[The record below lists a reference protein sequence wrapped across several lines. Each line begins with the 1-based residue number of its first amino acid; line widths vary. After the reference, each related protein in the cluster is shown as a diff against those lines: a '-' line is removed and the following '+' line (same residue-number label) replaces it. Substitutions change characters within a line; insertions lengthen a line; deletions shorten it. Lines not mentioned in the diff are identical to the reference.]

1 MTSVFIVDDQAL
13 VRESFA
19 GLLNAQPGLDVVGQA
34 GDGIAALAGI
44 SALATPPDVVLMDIR
59 MPVMDG
65 LEATRRLLEGEGE
78 GAKPKV
84 IVLTT
89 FHLDDYVYE
98 ALRAGASGFL
108 LKDAPSAEL
117 IKAIEVV
124 SAGDALLS
132 PAVTKRLIA
141 NFVAAAPVPRPSP
154 ARFDVLTEREREV
167 LRLIAKGRSNPEIA
181 ADLVLSAQTV
191 KTYVGRIL
199 AKLGVRDRAQAI
211 VLAYEAGLVSPA

>member
-1 MTSVFIVDDQAL
+1 MTTVFIVDDQAM

-19 GLLNAQPGLDVVGQA
+19 GLLNAQPGLAVVGQA

-44 SALATPPDVVLMDIR
+44 SALDTPPDVVLMDIR
-59 MPVMDG
+59 MPGMDG
-65 LEATRRLLEGEGE
+65 LEATRRLLEGGGE
-78 GAKPKV
+78 KPKV

-108 LKDAPSAEL
+108 LKDAPAAEL
-117 IKAIEVV
+117 ITAIGVV
-124 SAGDALLS
+124 AAGNALLS

-141 NFVAAAPVPRPSP
+141 NFVSAAPVPRPSP
-154 ARFDVLTEREREV
+154 ARFDVLTERERDV

-211 VLAYEAGLVSPA
+211 VLAYETGLVSP

>member
-1 MTSVFIVDDQAL
+1 MTTVFIVDDQAL

-19 GLLNAQPGLDVVGQA
+19 SLLNAQPGLDVVGQA
-34 GDGIAALAGI
+34 GDGIEALAGI
-44 SALATPPDVVLMDIR
+44 SALAKRPDVVLMDIR

-65 LEATRRLLEGEGE
+65 IEATRRLLEGDE
-78 GAKPKV
+78 AKPKV

-117 IKAIEVV
+117 INAIEVV
-124 SAGDALLS
+124 AAGEALLS

-141 NFVAAAPVPRPSP
+141 NFVATAPVTRPSP

>member
-1 MTSVFIVDDQAL
+1 MTTVFIVDDQAL

-19 GLLNAQPGLDVVGQA
+19 SLLDAQPGLDVVGQA

-44 SALATPPDVVLMDIR
+44 SALATRPDVVLMDIR

-65 LEATRRLLEGEGE
+65 LEATRRLLEGDE
-78 GAKPKV
+78 AKPKV

-117 IKAIEVV
+117 INAIEVV

-141 NFVAAAPVPRPSP
+141 NFVAAAPAPRPSP

>member
-1 MTSVFIVDDQAL
+1 MTTVFIVDDQAM

-19 GLLNAQPGLDVVGQA
+19 ALLNAQPGLAVVGQA
-34 GDGIAALAGI
+34 GDGMEALASI
-44 SALATPPDVVLMDIR
+44 SALPTPPDVVLMDIR
-59 MPVMDG
+59 MPEMDG
-65 LEATRRLLEGEGE
+65 LETTRRLLEGDGE
-78 GAKPKV
+78 KPKV
-84 IVLTT
+84 LVLTT

-108 LKDAPSAEL
+108 VKDAPSAEL
-117 IKAIEVV
+117 ITAIGVIA
-124 SAGDALLS
+124 AGDALLS

-141 NFVAAAPVPRPSP
+141 NFVASTPVPRPSP

-199 AKLGVRDRAQAI
+199 AKLGLRDRAQAI
-211 VLAYEAGLVSPA
+211 VLAYETGLVSP

>member
-1 MTSVFIVDDQAL
+1 MTTVFIVDDQAM

-34 GDGIAALAGI
+34 GDGAGALAGI
-44 SALATPPDVVLMDIR
+44 AALESPPDVVLMDIR

-65 LEATRRLLEGEGE
+65 LEATRRLLQGDGEL
-78 GAKPKV
+78 PRV

-108 LKDAPSAEL
+108 LKDAPAAEL
-117 IKAIEVV
+117 INAIGVV
-124 SAGDALLS
+124 AAGEALLS

-141 NFVAAAPVPRPSP
+141 NFVASAGAPRPTP
-154 ARFDVLTEREREV
+154 ARLDVLTERERDV
-167 LRLIAKGRSNPEIA
+167 LRLIAKGRSNTEIA

-199 AKLGVRDRAQAI
+199 AKLGLRDRPQAI
-211 VLAYEAGLVSPA
+211 VLAYETGLVTPG

>member
-1 MTSVFIVDDQAL
+1 MTTVFIVDDQAL

-19 GLLNAQPGLDVVGQA
+19 SLLNAQPGLDVVGQA
-34 GDGIAALAGI
+34 GDGIEALAGI
-44 SALATPPDVVLMDIR
+44 SALATRPDVVLMDIR

-65 LEATRRLLEGEGE
+65 IEATRRLLEGDD
-78 GAKPKV
+78 AKPKV

-117 IKAIEVV
+117 INAIEVV
-124 SAGDALLS
+124 AAGEALLS

-141 NFVAAAPVPRPSP
+141 NFVATAPVPRPSP

>member
-1 MTSVFIVDDQAL
+1 MTTVFIVDDQAM

-19 GLLNAQPGLDVVGQA
+19 SLLAAQPGLDVVGQA

-44 SALATPPDVVLMDIR
+44 SALDTPPDVVLMDIR
-59 MPVMDG
+59 MPGMDG
-65 LEATRRLLEGEGE
+65 LEATRRLLEGDDE
-78 GAKPKV
+78 KPKV

-108 LKDAPSAEL
+108 LKDAPAAEL
-117 IKAIEVV
+117 INAIGVV
-124 SAGDALLS
+124 ADGEALLS
-132 PAVTKRLIA
+132 PAVTRRLIA
-141 NFVAAAPVPRPSP
+141 NFVASAPVPRPSP

-167 LRLIAKGRSNPEIA
+167 LRLIAKGRSNAEIA

-199 AKLGVRDRAQAI
+199 AKLAVRDRAQAI
-211 VLAYEAGLVSPA
+211 VLAYETGLVSPG

>member
-1 MTSVFIVDDQAL
+1 MTTVFIVDDQAL

-19 GLLNAQPGLDVVGQA
+19 SLLNAQPGLDVVGQA
-34 GDGIAALAGI
+34 GDGIEALAGI
-44 SALATPPDVVLMDIR
+44 SALATRPDVVLMDIR

-65 LEATRRLLEGEGE
+65 IEATRRLLEGDD
-78 GAKPKV
+78 AKPKV

-117 IKAIEVV
+117 INAIEVV
-124 SAGDALLS
+124 SAGEALLS

-141 NFVAAAPVPRPSP
+141 NFVATAPVPRPSP

>member
-1 MTSVFIVDDQAL
+1 MTTVFIVDDQAL

-19 GLLNAQPGLDVVGQA
+19 SLLNAQPGLDVVGQA
-34 GDGIAALAGI
+34 GDGIEALAGI
-44 SALATPPDVVLMDIR
+44 SALATRPDVVLMDIR

-65 LEATRRLLEGEGE
+65 IEATRRLLERDE
-78 GAKPKV
+78 AKPKV

-117 IKAIEVV
+117 INAIEVV
-124 SAGDALLS
+124 AAGEALLS

-141 NFVAAAPVPRPSP
+141 SFVATAPVLRPSP